1 MPVRSIIQ
9 PHILIIYHVD
19 SGAMG
24 PRGVSVIVNRTENKV
39 IAVKL
44 LLDLTLAAAPS
55 HPCLVYWQWTVWCIP
70 SLPTYQA

>member
-1 MPVRSIIQ
+1 
-9 PHILIIYHVD
+9 
-19 SGAMG
+19 MG
-24 PRGVSVIVNRTENKV
+24 PRGVSVIVNLTENKV